1 MLHSPT
7 MPSARYSSWHFFF
20 HLSTGH
26 KTART
31 HIHPHVVGCELEY
44 ASKPYF
50 WHDIS
55 RQMSLMHYI
64 PTFPMWW
71 LRRSGVVVCAKR
83 ASDLIFRLKLVS
95 PDSFCYYC
103 NSSHPLRKMQNSTY
117 YLQAYRRYQA
127 AAFSDLSSP
136 AFKAAKKKIV
146 DESRRYPRQVSLF
159 LFLVGE
165 LFRRERSMHVG
176 CRSKV
181 SCTRAARRAI
191 TWARPRPSS
200 LSGRTLPWKLGESCV
215 PDKAPS
221 RTAFYRLR
229 GCTFYYY

>member
-1 MLHSPT
+1 MLHCPT

-95 PDSFCYYC
+95 PDSFCYC
-103 NSSHPLRKMQNSTY
+103 NSSHPLRKMQNSTSFPT
-117 YLQAYRRYQA
+117 AYRRYQGCIHQRPIVA
-127 AAFSDLSSP
+127 SLQSCQ
-136 AFKAAKKKIV
+136 KKKN
-146 DESRRYPRQVSLF
+146 R
-159 LFLVGE
+159 
-165 LFRRERSMHVG
+165 
-176 CRSKV
+176 
-181 SCTRAARRAI
+181 
-191 TWARPRPSS
+191 
-200 LSGRTLPWKLGESCV
+200 
-215 PDKAPS
+215 
-221 RTAFYRLR
+221 
-229 GCTFYYY
+229 

>member
-20 HLSTGH
+20 ISTGH

-31 HIHPHVVGCELEY
+31 HIHPHIVGCELEY

-95 PDSFCYYC
+95 PDSFLLLQPQATLSAKCRTLLFTYGSLSTI
-103 NSSHPLRKMQNSTY
+103 SSCQP
-117 YLQAYRRYQA
+117 
-127 AAFSDLSSP
+127 SSCQ
-136 AFKAAKKKIV
+136 KIG
-146 DESRRYPRQVSLF
+146 DSSRRYPRQVSLF
-159 LFLVGE
+159 FFWWE
-165 LFRRERSMHVG
+165 SHSRRERSMHVG
-176 CRSKV
+176 CGSKLHA
-181 SCTRAARRAI
+181 SSTSSYNMGKTKTLI
-191 TWARPRPSS
+191 TLWANASMETWRILCP
-200 LSGRTLPWKLGESCV
+200 G
-215 PDKAPS
+215 
-221 RTAFYRLR
+221 
-229 GCTFYYY
+229 

>member
-55 RQMSLMHYI
+55 RQMSVMHYI

-71 LRRSGVVVCAKR
+71 LRRSGVVVCAK
-83 ASDLIFRLKLVS
+83 SFR
-95 PDSFCYYC
+95 PDFQTQACEPRLFFATAT
-103 NSSHPLRKMQNSTY
+103 SSHPLRKMQNSTFTY
-117 YLQAYRRYQA
+117 KPIDDIK
-127 AAFSDLSSP
+127 AAFISDLSSP
-136 AFKAAKKKIV
+136 AFKAAKKNIG
-146 DESRRYPRQVSLF
+146 DSSRRYPRQVSLF
-159 LFLVGE
+159 FFWWERVIPQ
-165 LFRRERSMHVG
+165 REKH
-176 CRSKV
+176 
-181 SCTRAARRAI
+181 ARRV
-191 TWARPRPSS
+191 R
-200 LSGRTLPWKLGESCV
+200 E
-215 PDKAPS
+215 
-221 RTAFYRLR
+221 
-229 GCTFYYY
+229 